1 MDQTISNT
9 DFIDLP
15 LHAQGKVRN
24 IYDLGDSLVI
34 VVTDRVS
41 AFDVVFDELIPNKG
55 VVLNSISAF
64 WFDRLKHIMPNHV
77 ISTNPAYFPA
87 GLSHYADRLAGR
99 SMWVSKAKMLP
110 AECIVRGYLEGSALK
125 EYNRSGKVSG
135 IPLPAGL
142 RQGDKLP
149 EPMFTPSTKA
159 ESGHDININ
168 FDDLT
173 KLIGRKR
180 AFEVRSNSL
189 ALYEAAAAYAA
200 ERGIILADTKFE
212 FGLLDDRLIIADE
225 IFTPDSSRFWA
236 AETWEPGRPQV
247 SFDKQY
253 LREWLETLT
262 WDKTPPPPALPQE
275 VVDKTA
281 AKYRQAYER
290 LTGRDFTGAADACL
304 WYTESPELT
313 RQ

>member
-15 LHAQGKVRN
+15 LHSQGKVRN

-34 VVTDRVS
+34 VVTDRIS
-41 AFDVVFDELIPNKG
+41 AFDVVFAELIPNKG

-64 WFDRLKHIMPNHV
+64 WFDRLKDLMPNHV
-77 ISTNPAYFPA
+77 LSTNPAYYPA
-87 GLSHYADRLAGR
+87 GLSKYADRLAGR

-125 EYNRSGKVSG
+125 EYNHTGKVSG
-135 IPLPAGL
+135 IPLPSGL

-159 ESGHDININ
+159 ESGHDINIT

-180 AFEVRSNSL
+180 AFEVQSSSL

-200 ERGIILADTKFE
+200 GQGIILADTKFE
-212 FGLLDDRLIIADE
+212 FGLIDEKLVIADE

-236 AETWEPGRPQV
+236 AETWEPGRPQT

-262 WDKTPPPPALPQE
+262 WDKTPPPPTLPQA
-275 VVDKTA
+275 VIDKTA
-281 AKYRQAYER
+281 EKYRQAYER
-290 LTGRDFTGAADACL
+290 LTGREFTRAADACP
-304 WYTESPELT
+304 WYTTSPELT
-313 RQ
+313 R